1 MISQVILPPQT
12 DQENSFDYKSASSAF
27 SHGLARALQ
36 YTGHNISITMKTS
49 LSLLALLFA
58 LALPAEAFAGL
69 AGLPVPAVLN
79 SENTHT
85 LFFATFVHLILI
97 ADYRPRLSTL
107 PRSAGRKIE
116 IRPAVLGV
124 TGTRSNAYGVRQ
136 TRRFR
141 APVAI

>member
-1 MISQVILPPQT
+1 
-12 DQENSFDYKSASSAF
+12 
-27 SHGLARALQ
+27 LARALQ
-36 YTGHNISITMKTS
+36 YTGHNILIIVKTS

-58 LALPAEAFAGL
+58 LALPTETFAGL

-79 SENTHT
+79 SENTLA
-85 LFFATFVHLILI
+85 LFFATFVLLISI

-107 PRSAGRKIE
+107 PRSAGRKLE

-124 TGTRSNAYGVRQ
+124 TVTRSNAYGVRQ